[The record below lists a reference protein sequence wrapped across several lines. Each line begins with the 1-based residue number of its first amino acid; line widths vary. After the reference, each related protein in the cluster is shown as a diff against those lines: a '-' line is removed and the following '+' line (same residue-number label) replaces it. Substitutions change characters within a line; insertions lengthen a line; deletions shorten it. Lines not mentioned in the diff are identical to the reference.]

1 MPQLNLRGIEAIA
14 WVINRGD
21 YADRFAH
28 AQRFCTCAVVA
39 LGGARNILTSG
50 GWRNNEV
57 DFTSVEAMHRA
68 RAGWKS
74 WTQIRF
80 EL

>member
-39 LGGARNILTSG
+39 LGGARNI
-50 GWRNNEV
+50 
-57 DFTSVEAMHRA
+57 
-68 RAGWKS
+68 
-74 WTQIRF
+74 
-80 EL
+80 